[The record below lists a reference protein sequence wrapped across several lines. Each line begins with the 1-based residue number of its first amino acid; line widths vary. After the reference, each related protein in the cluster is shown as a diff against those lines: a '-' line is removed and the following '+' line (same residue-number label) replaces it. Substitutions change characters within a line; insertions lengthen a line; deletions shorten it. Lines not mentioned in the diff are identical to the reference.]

1 VSETAKEEAMKIMI
15 CGKGG
20 SGKSTVTALLARA
33 LTKCGKK
40 VLVVDADESNLCLHR
55 LLGARLP
62 EVLMDAMGGRKGVK
76 EQLKPTLPGNDTDS
90 LLKESMTLD
99 DLPHACLAEAE
110 GGVKLLVVGKIVE
123 YGEGCA
129 CLIGSISKAILTRL
143 RESADEVILI
153 DAEAGLEHFG
163 RRVDAG
169 CDLVLSVVDPSYESV
184 TMADRIRQLADGA
197 GVQAYVILNK
207 VDAAVREVMVGRLD
221 PERLLAAIPRD
232 DQLFMQSLH
241 GQALTAEIAE
251 IDKVC
256 RFIENYRKPVSLA
269 LSM

>member
-1 VSETAKEEAMKIMI
+1 MKIMI

-33 LTKCGKK
+33 LHKRGKN

-55 LLGARLP
+55 LLGAALP
-62 EVLMDAMGGRKGVK
+62 EVLMDAMGGRKAVK
-76 EQLKPTLPGNDTDS
+76 EQLNPTLAGGLEDV
-90 LLKESMTLD
+90 LLKTSLTFA
-99 DLPHACLAEAE
+99 DLPSACLAEAD
-110 GGVKLLVVGKIVE
+110 GVKLLVVGKIDE

-129 CLIGSISKAILTRL
+129 CMIGSITKAVLSRL
-143 RESADEVILI
+143 REGSEEIVLI

-169 CDLVLSVVDPSYESV
+169 CDLVLNIVDPSYESV

-197 GVQAYVILNK
+197 GIQAYCILNK
-207 VDAAVREVMVGRLD
+207 VDASLREAMVGRLD
-221 PERLLAAIPRD
+221 PERLVAVIPRH
-232 DQLFMQSLH
+232 DQLFLH
-241 GQALTAEIAE
+241 GLRGEPLTADIAE
-251 IDKVC
+251 IDEVC
-256 RFIENYRKPVSLA
+256 RFIGNYRKPVSLS